1 VTVDRLGDKPAFARL
16 RVSFTNFKTEK
27 PVAVSNSVGT
37 DVLPPLF
44 AAAAERGLADAL
56 QTGEF
61 GYPLVNVQARITDAK
76 ADPALSTEAA
86 FEAAAMHAYRDAVA
100 GNIRLLEPI
109 MKVVVTCPAEFLGNI
124 LADLGGRRGI
134 IERQESI
141 GGDLFEVEAH
151 VPLARLFDYADK
163 VRSLSQGRAA
173 SAMEPYSY
181 EPAPDDVVKQLLG
194 E

>member
-1 VTVDRLGDKPAFARL
+1 M
-16 RVSFTNFKTEK
+16 
-27 PVAVSNSVGT
+27 VG
-37 DVLPPLF
+37 
-44 AAAAERGLADAL
+44 GLAGV
-56 QTGEF
+56 T
-61 GYPLVNVQARITDAK
+61 R
-76 ADPALSTEAA
+76 
-86 FEAAAMHAYRDAVA
+86 A
-100 GNIRLLEPI
+100 GLKLLGQNATSLD
-109 MKVVVTCPAEFLGNI
+109 MTTCPAEFLGNI
-124 LADLGGRRGI
+124 LSDMGSRRGI

-151 VPLARLFDYADK
+151 VPLAKLFDYADK